1 MPCFFLMC
9 TNPRQN
15 EPAPKKTKS
24 IKNIKTETKI
34 HVVLSPE
41 SKPFKLRSVPHF
53 SPRYNSKKT
62 WFLPFFSFR
71 SMRKKQKP
79 RSMHLFSPN
88 LDQRKDWNRDPCRFL
103 TEIKQKTSDP
113 CRFFNR
119 DQTEKIWNQDPCR
132 FCLPKSSK
140 KNLKPRSMPFFFTEI
155 KQKNLIHARFFS
167 EIKQKKIWNQDPCRF
182 F

>member
-9 TNPRQN
+9 TNPRKN

-53 SPRYNSKKT
+53 SPRYNSKKKI
-62 WFLPFFSFR
+62 LPFFSFR

-119 DQTEKIWNQDPCR
+119 DQT
-132 FCLPKSSK
+132 K
-140 KNLKPRSMPFFFTEI
+140 KNLKPRSMPFLFTKI
-155 KQKNLIHARFFS
+155 KQKKSETKIHAVFLYRN
-167 EIKQKKIWNQDPCRF
+167 QAKKIWNQDPCRF